1 MEPFEVIGAT
11 AAIAQLIGLCVKS
24 EEQARSL
31 VVSFSNAPKE
41 LEQLK
46 TKLRRLRMILLNIEA
61 LGADLT
67 DASAK
72 HLLPDAHVDLIRG
85 CLQSSVMALEGLKL
99 LRNVPNG
106 SAPPGNLST
115 RQRLRWATVDKRKS
129 KDILNELKE
138 SEAELDIALN
148 VLGV

>member
-1 MEPFEVIGAT
+1 
-11 AAIAQLIGLCVKS
+11 
-24 EEQARSL
+24 
-31 VVSFSNAPKE
+31 
-41 LEQLK
+41 
-46 TKLRRLRMILLNIEA
+46 MILLNIEA

-72 HLLPDAHVDLIRG
+72 HLLPNAHADLIYG

-99 LRNVPNG
+99 LRNVDG
-106 SAPPGNLST
+106 SAPPGSLSA
-115 RQRLRWATVDKRKS
+115 RQRLRWATIDKRKS